1 MLCSA
6 YFGAICESRRQNWE
20 MGEDNPYKVLE
31 DAIRLERK
39 GHDLLSNGSR
49 YFHDQIQVDWGSFA
63 WKCTPEEV
71 LRFLEDYKI
80 DLEWLI
86 EKEEEIIERV
96 KQYIAERENAEFG
109 VVFIEEG

>member
-1 MLCSA
+1 MMCSA
-6 YFGAICESRRQNWE
+6 YFGALSASRRLNWKNDE
-20 MGEDNPYKVLE
+20 ENPYEVL
-31 DAIRLERK
+31 DAPIRLERK
-39 GHDLLSNGSR
+39 GHELFSNASK
-49 YFHDQIQVDWGSFA
+49 YFHDEIKVDWGSYA

-96 KQYIAERENAEFG
+96 KQYVAERTDAEFG
-109 VVFIEEG
+109 VVFIEEA